1 MLTEEETIMLNGFKG
16 PTFKAA
22 NFASRRIG
30 KIPVRTH
37 TTKHFTRFPFFH
49 NKKQSNIATFK
60 VGGRTYH
67 CGTSK
72 EEDAW
77 LTKLGVFQRQK
88 VIFGYSGKI
97 MVVDGIDYS
106 KRIVFEYLGAYC
118 HSIRAYPK
126 QKWDIPTW
134 MGKTPREMYNETVNR
149 FKFLHANS
157 WKVFFVWDY
166 EFKKGQLGRLY
177 RGGNDDLY

>member
-1 MLTEEETIMLNGFKG
+1 
-16 PTFKAA
+16 
-22 NFASRRIG
+22 
-30 KIPVRTH
+30 
-37 TTKHFTRFPFFH
+37 
-49 NKKQSNIATFK
+49 
-60 VGGRTYH
+60 
-67 CGTSK
+67 
-72 EEDAW
+72 
-77 LTKLGVFQRQK
+77 
-88 VIFGYSGKI
+88 

-106 KRIVFEYLGAYC
+106 KRIVFEYLGAHC